1 MIVSPTLALIP
12 ILYKETK
19 EDKIAM
25 EEIFLGVGNNYF
37 IWKYVY
43 YDFVRYIIIQNN
55 STIYK
60 KYRIHIIFLLR
71 KYCH

>member
-25 EEIFLGVGNNYF
+25 EEIFLGVGNNTF
-37 IWKYVY
+37 SFQLQKII
-43 YDFVRYIIIQNN
+43 YI
-55 STIYK
+55 
-60 KYRIHIIFLLR
+60 
-71 KYCH
+71 